1 MAPFLQNLLLGEFMY
16 VCTTE
21 ELGWRYFNLW
31 KKNVMMAILVIGE
44 ALQGRSLHAYLFG
57 LNIDQKD
64 TFKEFSQDLW
74 AQLFRTISESMQ
86 KDGHFGKT
94 VPFKCLCLSFLEY
107 NVIKEEIII
116 LLNLHMTQV
125 SGWVDVVEVGL
136 YSSFLYEVSCII
148 LLDYKQFDIKLN
160 WEV

>member
-1 MAPFLQNLLLGEFMY
+1 M
-16 VCTTE
+16 
-21 ELGWRYFNLW
+21 
-31 KKNVMMAILVIGE
+31 
-44 ALQGRSLHAYLFG
+44 S
-57 LNIDQKD
+57 
-64 TFKEFSQDLW
+64 
-74 AQLFRTISESMQ
+74 
-86 KDGHFGKT
+86 
-94 VPFKCLCLSFLEY
+94 LSFLEY
-107 NVIKEEIII
+107 NVIKDEIII